1 VLITVLPEAGR
12 PDYNI
17 FWLRDALL
25 AYHAWFI
32 ELVLSPKDQQIRA
45 LVDDYVHAL
54 VRTQHVDNI
63 AGNTFSGGLEEAL
76 FDLHIGVIKNP
87 DYRIGSPAAGVFN
100 SSDTHNLSTLIC
112 LYRRATFPSTF
123 PDRVR

>member
-1 VLITVLPEAGR
+1 MLPEAGR
-12 PDYNI
+12 PDYDI

-32 ELVLSPKDQQIRA
+32 ELVLAPKDQQIRS

-54 VRTQHVDNI
+54 IRTQHVDNI

-76 FDLHIGVIKNP
+76 FDLQIGVIKNP
-87 DYRIGSPAAGVFN
+87 DYRIGSPAAGMPTPRVPIILTFIW
-100 SSDTHNLSTLIC
+100 SH
-112 LYRRATFPSTF
+112 RRATFPSTF
-123 PDRVR
+123 PDRVC

>member
-1 VLITVLPEAGR
+1 MLPEVGR
-12 PDYNI
+12 PDYDI

-32 ELVLSPKDQQIRA
+32 ELVLSPKDEQIRG

-54 VRTQHVDNI
+54 IRTQHVDNI

-87 DYRIGSPAAGVFN
+87 DYRIGSPAAGV
-100 SSDTHNLSTLIC
+100 SIPGYRKSIDAHLVSQTGHLSEH
-112 LYRRATFPSTF
+112 FF
-123 PDRVR
+123 

>member
-1 VLITVLPEAGR
+1 MLPEAGR
-12 PDYNI
+12 PDYDI

-32 ELVLSPKDQQIRA
+32 ELVLAPKDQQIRS

-54 VRTQHVDNI
+54 IRTQHVDNI

-76 FDLHIGVIKNP
+76 FDLQIGVIKNP
-87 DYRIGSPAAGVFN
+87 DYRIGSPAAGM
-100 SSDTHNLSTLIC
+100 STL
-112 LYRRATFPSTF
+112 
-123 PDRVR
+123 RVPVIY